1 MYSEQYVLLR
11 SYRITHLLAS
21 PGTVEKW
28 DETMSVNLRSVMLSY
43 RYAAMQMIK
52 QGRGGRII
60 GEYQVIFYVSTV
72 QLIIM
77 SATKRRI
84 VIRWQ
89 TR

>member
-1 MYSEQYVLLR
+1 M
-11 SYRITHLLAS
+11 HLTAS

-43 RYAAMQMIK
+43 RYAAMQMIR

-60 GEYQVIFYVSTV
+60 GESVVLVYARAVR
-72 QLIIM
+72 LIGM
-77 SATKRRI
+77 PSNKRCI
-84 VIRWQ
+84 VIRWK

>member
-1 MYSEQYVLLR
+1 MSEQDDM
-11 SYRITHLLAS
+11 HLTAS
-21 PGTVEKW
+21 PGTVETW

-60 GEYQVIFYVSTV
+60 GESLVLLQVRAV
-72 QLIIM
+72 QLSGM
-77 SATKRRI
+77 PPNNRCI
-84 VIRWQ
+84 VIRWK